1 MSTSTAIPWHCF
13 VTAPE
18 IAERWVT
25 CCRSIAELVVTMRIR
40 ANILLAFTAFSAL
53 VLAWGYWYSLNHA
66 PTSATAST
74 VVCTHRPA
82 GHRSITPSATSSTPP
97 GWQTWSPR
105 VHSADVRVGS
115 CQLREVP
122 VTIHLSNDEWVVWW
136 VPLPHIGG
144 LPRRYFDLAVA
155 IDSRACAAVVRQSG
169 APAVD
174 SGSSDE
180 PNHAAPR

>member
-1 MSTSTAIPWHCF
+1 
-13 VTAPE
+13 
-18 IAERWVT
+18 
-25 CCRSIAELVVTMRIR
+25 MRIR

-53 VLAWGYWYSLNHA
+53 VLAWGLLVFAESRPDIGNCEHRGMHPSSGGAQADYAECYKQYSAWLA
-66 PTSATAST
+66 
-74 VVCTHRPA
+74 
-82 GHRSITPSATSSTPP
+82 
-97 GWQTWSPR
+97 TWSPR

-169 APAVD
+169 APAV
-174 SGSSDE
+174 E
-180 PNHAAPR
+180 QRVQR